1 MNKNSNKPKM
11 KPYTFKDF
19 DAQFPDDDACLEF
32 IFNARFPD
40 GVHCRSLACG
50 GGTKI
55 TNHYRIEGRKVYS
68 CEWCGNHVSPT
79 ADTIFHKSST
89 SLRSWFHAI
98 FLMASTRTGI
108 SAKQLERE
116 IGVTYKTAWRMFTQI
131 SKLMAEDDIPFLPF
145 GGGEIELDETYIGGK
160 EKNKHEWKKLHAG
173 RGTVGKQPVF
183 GMVERTTSEK
193 TGRAKVKVVQDTKAA
208 TLIPIIEENIRTGDL
223 DTTIY
228 TDEMVVYNRLTS
240 LGYAHESVQHSAK
253 EYVAGN
259 AHTNNIEG
267 LWSNTKRGID
277 GVHHVV
283 SPKYLQGYLDSYVFR
298 YNRRNDVEPM
308 FNQLL
313 DRAPSVLVEKP

>member
-1 MNKNSNKPKM
+1 M
-11 KPYTFKDF
+11 KKYTFKQFEAD
-19 DAQFPDDDACLEF
+19 FPDEDTCLEF
-32 IFNARFPD
+32 IKNARWPN
-40 GVHCRSLACG
+40 GIHCETCD
-50 GGTKI
+50 KI
-55 TNHYRIEGRKVYS
+55 TNHYRIERRKVYS

-131 SKLMAEDDIPFLPF
+131 RKLMNEEGDFPFFPL
-145 GGGEIELDETYIGGK
+145 GGEIEMDETYIGGK
-160 EKNKHEWKKLHAG
+160 EKNKHESKKLKAG

-183 GMVERTTSEK
+183 GMVERGGK
-193 TGRAKVKVVQDTKAA
+193 AMVKVVPDTTAK
-208 TLIPIIEENIRTGDL
+208 TLLPIIEENIPAGDL

-277 GVHHVV
+277 GTHHAV

-298 YNRRNDVEPM
+298 YNRRNDEVPM
-308 FNQLL
+308 FHQIL
-313 DRAPSVLVEKP
+313 DRVPSVLAEKP

>member
-1 MNKNSNKPKM
+1 MQ
-11 KPYTFKDF
+11 PYTIKDF
-19 DAQFPDDDACLEF
+19 DAQFPDDDTCLEF

-40 GVHCRSLACG
+40 GVHCVQCS
-50 GGTKI
+50 KV

-89 SLRSWFHAI
+89 SLRAWFHAI

-131 SKLMAEDDIPFLPF
+131 RKLMTEGDSPFFFLS
-145 GGGEIELDETYIGGK
+145 GEVEIDETYIGGK
-160 EKNKHEWKKLHAG
+160 EKNKHASKKLNAG
-173 RGTVGKQPVF
+173 RGTVGKQAVF
-183 GMVERTTSEK
+183 GMVERGGK
-193 TGRAKVKVVQDTKAA
+193 AKVKVVQDTKAE
-208 TLIPIIEENIRTGDL
+208 TLIPLIQENIPAGDL
-223 DTTIY
+223 DTTVF
-228 TDEMVVYNRLTS
+228 TDEFASYNRLTS

-298 YNRRNDVEPM
+298 YNRRNDVVPM

-313 DRAPSVLVEKP
+313 DRVPSVLAEKPE

>member
-1 MNKNSNKPKM
+1 MKKNKNTSGKNM
-11 KPYTFKDF
+11 ERYTIKDF
-19 DAQFPDDDACLEF
+19 DAQFPDDDSCLEF
-32 IFNARFPD
+32 IKNARWPN
-40 GVHCRSLACG
+40 GITCQSPACG
-50 GGTKI
+50 GGTKV

-131 SKLMAEDDIPFLPF
+131 RKLMTEGDSPFSFFLS
-145 GGGEIELDETYIGGK
+145 GEVEIDETYIGGK
-160 EKNKHEWKKLHAG
+160 EKNKHKNKKLNAG
-173 RGTVGKQPVF
+173 RGTVGKTAVF
-183 GMVERTTSEK
+183 GMVERGGK
-193 TGRAKVKVVQDTKAA
+193 AKVKVVENTKAE
-208 TLIPIIEENIRTGDL
+208 TLIPLIQENIPAGDL

-228 TDEMVVYNRLTS
+228 TDEFVVYNRLTS

-308 FNQLL
+308 FHQLL
-313 DRAPSVLVEKP
+313 DRAPSVLAEKP